1 MDYKLEYYNSSVQ
14 ATLNAWPVG
23 IRANFRGITIRMI
36 EHGPHLG
43 FPHTRAMSDGPFE
56 IRAKAALD
64 SFLQARK
71 EAGLTQDEIARRMGT
86 TRSAVSRLE
95 SSFGNDKHSPSFA
108 TLRKYA
114 KACGKK
120 LEIKLIG

>member
-1 MDYKLEYYNSSVQ
+1 MRHGKITSEVIGNYE
-14 ATLNAWPVG
+14 PVV
-23 IRANFRGITIRMI
+23 FD
-36 EHGPHLG
+36 
-43 FPHTRAMSDGPFE
+43 PHTELEQDLLNPEFKLAYAAIE
-56 IRAKAALD
+56 EEYAALD
-64 SFLQARK
+64 SFLRARK